1 MAIANSDATY
11 GTVARI
17 FHWLTALLIFSAIVL
32 GLIATNMAEGALQ
45 SDSATLARVV
55 TLFSLHKTIGV
66 AAFFVALLRI
76 LWALGKPHPKPL
88 HPEKRLETALASLV
102 HWLLYGAMVVVPL
115 SGWVHHAAQ
124 TGYAPIWWPF
134 GQGLPFVP
142 QSETVATISGT
153 IHHMGTDVLM
163 IAIALHIAGA
173 LKHALIDRD
182 GTLARMAGRGPLPQP
197 SPHPHA
203 PSHRLPAAAA
213 LALWAMVLAAG
224 TYLATPHAPTAH
236 APTAQAPTEQA
247 SAPAITNATSTGT
260 IAQPNAWQVQSGTI
274 AFDINQ
280 FGANVGGNFQ
290 NWQADITFNPDA
302 PATDMGRVEVQIDIT
317 SLSLGSLTSQALGA
331 DFFDAT
337 SHPTA
342 QFSAKLSAADAGYVA
357 DGVLR
362 LKGQEIPVALPFQL
376 SITDDIATLQGETRL
391 DRRDFGI
398 GAGVSDEGQLG
409 FGVLVKINLTA
420 KRGA

>member
-1 MAIANSDATY
+1 MAIANSDAAY

-32 GLIATNMAEGALQ
+32 GLIATTMAEGALQ
-45 SDSATLARVV
+45 SDSAALARVV
-55 TLFSLHKTIGV
+55 TLFSLHKTIGL

-76 LWALGKPHPKPL
+76 LWALGQPHPKPL

-142 QSETVATISGT
+142 QSETMASISGT

-197 SPHPHA
+197 SPQPHA

-213 LALWAMVLAAG
+213 LALWAMVLVAG
-224 TYLATPHAPTAH
+224 TYLATPHAQT
-236 APTAQAPTEQA
+236 TQATTTQA
-247 SAPAITNATSTGT
+247 SAPAITNATPTSTK
-260 IAQPNAWQVQSGTI
+260 AQPNAWHVQSGTI
-274 AFDINQ
+274 AFEISQ
-280 FGANVGGNFQ
+280 FGTNVSGSFQ
-290 NWQADITFNPDA
+290 NWQTDITFNPDA
-302 PATDMGRVEVQIDIT
+302 PATEMGRAEVQIDIA

-337 SHPTA
+337 GHPTA
-342 QFSAKLSAADAGYVA
+342 QFSATLSATDAGYLA
-357 DGVLR
+357 AGVLR
-362 LKGQEIPVALPFQL
+362 LKGQEIPVQLPFQL

>member
-1 MAIANSDATY
+1 MAIANSDTAY
-11 GTVARI
+11 GTVSRI

-45 SDSATLARVV
+45 SDSAALARVV

-76 LWALGKPHPKPL
+76 LWALGQPHPKPL
-88 HPEKRLETALASLV
+88 HPEKRLETALAGLV

-142 QSETVATISGT
+142 QSETVASISGT

-182 GTLARMAGRGPLPQP
+182 GTLARMAGRGPLPLP
-197 SPHPHA
+197 SPQPHA

-213 LALWAMVLAAG
+213 LALWAMVLVAG
-224 TYLATPHAPTAH
+224 TYLATPH

-247 SAPAITNATSTGT
+247 SAPAITNATNAGT
-260 IAQPNAWQVQSGTI
+260 IAQPNAWHVQSGTI
-274 AFDINQ
+274 TFEISQ
-280 FGANVGGNFQ
+280 FGANVSGSFQ
-290 NWQADITFNPDA
+290 TWQADITFTPDA
-302 PATDMGRVEVQIDIT
+302 PATDMGRVAVQIDIA

-337 SHPTA
+337 GHPTA
-342 QFSAKLSAADAGYVA
+342 QFSATLRAADAGYLA
-357 DGVLR
+357 AGVLR